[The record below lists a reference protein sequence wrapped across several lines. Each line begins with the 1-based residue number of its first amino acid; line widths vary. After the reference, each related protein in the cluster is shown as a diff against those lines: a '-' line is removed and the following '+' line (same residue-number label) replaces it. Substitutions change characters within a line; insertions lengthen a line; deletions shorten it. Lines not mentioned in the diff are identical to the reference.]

1 MRYRTEDIS
10 KNMTESI
17 TSYIGKLEKSI
28 IKEQGTISPRESE
41 VSWIKNQ
48 AVLKSFF
55 EYVSVINDTIWKYKV
70 TDIEP
75 LQYTRY
81 DKEQYYNWHID
92 EHSKPYANGLIRKLS
107 FTIFLNEEYKGGE
120 FQLTELDPRENRT
133 YITIPKKKNS
143 IVVFHSNDWHR
154 VKPVT
159 EGVRYS
165 LVGWVLGPKW
175 K

>member
-1 MRYRTEDIS
+1 MRYWTEDVS

-28 IKEQGTISPRESE
+28 IKEQGTMSPRDSE

-55 EYVSVINDTIWKYKV
+55 EYVSVINDTIWKYKL

-81 DKEQYYNWHID
+81 NKEQYYNWHID
-92 EHSKPYANGLIRKLS
+92 EHSEPYANGLIRKLS
-107 FTIFLNEEYKGGE
+107 FTIFLNESRPRSPDCSKILIDFPISSEIP
-120 FQLTELDPRENRT
+120 QLNPCDLAERFTVV
-133 YITIPKKKNS
+133 S
-143 IVVFHSNDWHR
+143 IS
-154 VKPVT
+154 
-159 EGVRYS
+159 
-165 LVGWVLGPKW
+165 
-175 K
+175 